1 MHELPIAQ
9 GILESVL
16 RHAADSNAA
25 RVTTIYLVIGDLSG
39 VASECVEF
47 YWDALS
53 QGTPAHGAAI
63 HVRRVPFEM
72 TCLDCAH
79 AFNPTGVAFGY
90 DCPVCGASRVKMS
103 HGQECYLE
111 AIDVDQDHADLA
123 KVDQDHADQAKVDQA
138 VVRQADDAQ
147 TGRDP
152 SIESRTSS

>member
-16 RHAADSNAA
+16 RHAAASNAA
-25 RVTTIYLVIGDLSG
+25 RVTAIYLVIGELSG
-39 VASECVEF
+39 VSSECVEF

-53 QGTPAHGAAI
+53 QGTLAHGAAI
-63 HVRRVPFEM
+63 RVRRVPFEM

-90 DCPVCGASRVKMS
+90 DCPACAGARVRMS

-111 AIDVDQDHADLA
+111 AIDVDRADVEQKA
-123 KVDQDHADQAKVDQA
+123 IQQ
-138 VVRQADDAQ
+138 RDDASI
-147 TGRDP
+147 GRDP
-152 SIESRTSS
+152 SIDSRTSS